1 MGIGLQI
8 WDANGVL
15 VFDTNDRVT
24 KVHGRISIS
33 ASGSAPFTLLRG
45 NNPFYIFMPT
55 SWDMVNFSPPNI
67 GVSNDTITWTYP
79 AGRSPLPGILL
90 FGMF

>member
-33 ASGSAPFTLLRG
+33 ASGSAPFTLLRR
-45 NNPFYIFMPT
+45 I
-55 SWDMVNFSPPNI
+55 S
-67 GVSNDTITWTYP
+67 
-79 AGRSPLPGILL
+79 
-90 FGMF
+90 